1 MTSITDIKNMQ
12 ESAKRR
18 QAANLKTLENI
29 RTSETPYQAEVRRLR
44 HVSWLENM
52 PLLECDLHID
62 HCVYDGSELRR
73 VSMAEVAGDVAFG
86 PEFRAYFLTVW
97 EDEKY
102 HLERCPDCGLV
113 YSMGASPETLDSL
126 VPELRVY
133 GNGESN

>member
-1 MTSITDIKNMQ
+1 MPNSTDIRNLMKEIRERQ
-12 ESAKRR
+12 ER
-18 QAANLKTLENI
+18 NLNKLENI
-29 RTSETPYQAEVRRLR
+29 RTNETPYQAEVRRLR
-44 HVSWLENM
+44 RVSWLENM

-62 HCVYDGSELRR
+62 HCVYDGSELRG